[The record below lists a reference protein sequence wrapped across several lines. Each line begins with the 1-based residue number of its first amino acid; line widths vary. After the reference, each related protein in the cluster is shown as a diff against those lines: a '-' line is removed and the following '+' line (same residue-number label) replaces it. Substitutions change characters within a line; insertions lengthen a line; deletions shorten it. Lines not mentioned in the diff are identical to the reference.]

1 MSYLTA
7 ETQQRHFITR
17 SSYEG
22 AWDKLVNVMDGF
34 GSYRYPDGSEYRG
47 RFHQGQFHG
56 YGHLRLAQ
64 PYRFTVKGEFEH
76 GRLVT
81 VEDMWFSDGL
91 HVEGRFAGSKLEC
104 DDWDYLT
111 PSDRRY
117 HSERR
122 YGQQPVG
129 PTAFITA
136 KMLPR
141 DIPPH
146 CYDVE
151 EGLFNSKTCWL
162 TDRPG
167 PFRGTMYV
175 GCKRDKDWIK
185 RHCRKARTAH
195 LSEPASSFCRHII
208 ANNLATERT
217 QMRRTAIYAP
227 NGEVHRERYYHK
239 LTKQRGHPEE
249 PLQTA
254 PLSSVRNDDP
264 AYETEMCVRA
274 YARMLDKRQRDQQE
288 YQKLHPCAK
297 MEKITGPREWTS
309 TSDVRNPESGGA
321 SSCQSES
328 FGEQS
333 LPINVTDA
341 YRSAHTMMQKR
352 PADNINVVQSNLIR
366 HNSYMDMTRSIFE
379 L

>member
-1 MSYLTA
+1 MSYLKS
-7 ETQQRHFITR
+7 ETQQRHFVTR

-81 VEDMWFSDGL
+81 VDDMWFSDGL
-91 HVEGRFAGSKLEC
+91 H
-104 DDWDYLT
+104 
-111 PSDRRY
+111 
-117 HSERR
+117 
-122 YGQQPVG
+122 PVG
-129 PTAFITA
+129 PTAFITG

-146 CYDVE
+146 CYDIE
-151 EGLFNSKTCWL
+151 EGLFNSKTSWL

-175 GCKRDKDWIK
+175 SCKRDADWIK
-185 RHCRKARTAH
+185 RNCRKARTPYI
-195 LSEPASSFCRHII
+195 SEPSASFCRRII
-208 ANNLATERT
+208 ANNLATERSE
-217 QMRRTAIYAP
+217 MRRTAIYAP
-227 NGEVHRERYYHK
+227 KEEVNRERYYHK
-239 LTKQRGHPEE
+239 LTKQRGHSKQ

-254 PLSSVRNDDP
+254 SPPSPPSLPADDP
-264 AYETEMCVRA
+264 AFETEMCVRA

-288 YQKLHPCAK
+288 YKKLHPLRQNG
-297 MEKITGPREWTS
+297 E
-309 TSDVRNPESGGA
+309 GA

-328 FGEQS
+328 FGEES
-333 LPINVTDA
+333 LPVNVQEA
-341 YRSAHTMMQKR
+341 YRSALTMMQKR